1 MMSLSELIA
10 EWDICYQTRIGILCG
25 TGEPTEK
32 QKQLAAIE
40 ADAHIEALKQQ
51 GE

>member
-1 MMSLSELIA
+1 MTLEEMIR
-10 EWDICYQTRIGILCG
+10 EWDVTYQTTLGRMVG
-25 TGEPTEK
+25 TAEPTEK

-40 ADAHIEALKQQ
+40 ADNHIAKLKEQ